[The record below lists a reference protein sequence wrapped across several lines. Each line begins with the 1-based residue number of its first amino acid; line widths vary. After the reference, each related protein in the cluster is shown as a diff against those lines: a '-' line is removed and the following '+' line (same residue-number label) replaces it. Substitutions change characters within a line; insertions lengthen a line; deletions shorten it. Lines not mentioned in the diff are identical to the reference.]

1 MEQRPIIGGQVLRRC
16 EMQMNAHGHSV
27 FQVGIEI
34 AECHHER
41 FDGSGYPAQQAGKA
55 IALSVRIVAVADVF
69 DALTSKR
76 PYKEAWPIGRAMAVL
91 RDDAGG
97 HFDPAVVAAAEQ
109 SLPRMLEVYDRLKH
123 V

>member
-1 MEQRPIIGGQVLRRC
+1 MEQHPIIGGQVLRRC

-69 DALTSKR
+69 DALSPASVPIKR
-76 PYKEAWPIGRAMAVL
+76 PGPSTGQWRCCGMMPVGILIR
-91 RDDAGG
+91 R
-97 HFDPAVVAAAEQ
+97 
-109 SLPRMLEVYDRLKH
+109 
-123 V
+123 